1 MFNCV
6 AEGCSS
12 VKMSLPCLIP
22 LVNLMSFDEVSSA
35 SEKLTHPTAQR
46 PKMPGKRLP
55 GHRGHSVSIKCTY
68 A

>member
-6 AEGCSS
+6 AEGCSYDDS
-12 VKMSLPCLIP
+12 SMCLIP
-22 LVNLMSFDEVSSA
+22 VVNLMSFDEVSSA

-55 GHRGHSVSIKCTY
+55 GHRGHSVSIKYTY